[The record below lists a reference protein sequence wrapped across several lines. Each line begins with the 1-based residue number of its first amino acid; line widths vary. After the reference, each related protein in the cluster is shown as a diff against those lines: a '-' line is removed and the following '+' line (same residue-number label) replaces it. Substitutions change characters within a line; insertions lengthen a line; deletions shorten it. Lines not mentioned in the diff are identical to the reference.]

1 MGKGDERR
9 AKVVDFWRAVEMFEP
24 TDVPYPTKKGTYRP
38 VIDLREEAPLP
49 WSPEHRY
56 QGGEQ
61 PRAGQQWRHT
71 VYCGVFP
78 LESVQHLLEE
88 RFGRDDEDADDY
100 APGDAALFAFEVDH
114 LGRALLESDSL
125 SSCGWSVGRTV
136 GVGPDSPEWLDGFEA
151 AQERCRLLFEW
162 LVTEPAPGPARAL
175 MSLVSGEGFLELSL
189 GELWDLAEEVLDGI
203 RREDDEDSGQALF
216 PGLGEEIDAPHG
228 RRRRVLGREELEACL
243 SVALTISGA
252 DSFVPSTLRVASRRI
267 SDAGAAK
274 EETRQL
280 TVLQQRAAARD
291 ECDFPEKPPQP
302 GESVFLNSF
311 ISEDLGRVAT
321 ALREGGTGEALRT
334 YLYSESE
341 CDAIER
347 VDLRQ
352 EGSELLR
359 RVLPERMPLGRW
371 PSKDTHPL
379 ALSQQIAVNSIVD
392 RIGDDAGIFSVNG
405 PPGTG
410 KTTLLRD
417 LIAHV
422 VVERA
427 MALSTLAR
435 PEDAFTD
442 PTGWS
447 TEDGSTTVYPF
458 IPPLT
463 GHEIVVASA
472 NNGAV
477 ENVTREIP
485 SVEAVDEQWLDRAD
499 FFAEIG
505 GRVLGKPAWGTM
517 AARLGNMTN
526 RNHFAQHW
534 WQGGYGERVNGR
546 YVPPPGGMREFLK
559 DAAGTKRP
567 KNVKAKRW
575 RKAVET
581 FTDVVRKAEDL
592 RAEQSDLTRLWNRMR
607 KLQGSSSPKDQAELE
622 RLREQNRRAKAR
634 FGDHIPTTALLEDDA
649 ERELSSPWN
658 DPETTRA
665 RTEVFLAA
673 LRLHQD
679 FIEAVPGKMLRNL
692 QAAEAVLRGRAPGEA
707 SKQAV
712 LSAWQSLFFVVPV
725 VSTTFASFARLFG
738 GLGSESLGWLLV
750 DEAGQATPQQVVGA
764 LWRSRRAVMVGDP
777 LQLEPICTL
786 PFTTQQALRRKYA
799 VDEKWLPVWS
809 SVQTLT
815 DQVNPLGTE
824 LVGADGDEIWVGAP
838 LRVHRRCDDP
848 MFSVSNKVAYQEM
861 MVHGTPQR
869 SPSKLYRSLWIDVPN
884 REGHSEESWVPA
896 EGQALKRVLTQL
908 ESTGQKMN
916 QVFVISPFRAVAKK
930 ALGIARA
937 FGVTDGG
944 TIHRTQ
950 GREADV
956 VVFVLGGDPRRP
968 GAKRWAA
975 KKPNL
980 VNVAASRAKR
990 RLYVIGDHASWSR
1003 LDHFDVLGSELD
1015 TWEITL

>member
-1 MGKGDERR
+1 MGKGDKQR
-9 AKVVDFWRAVEMFEP
+9 AKVIDFWRAVEMFEP
-24 TDVPYPTKKGTYRP
+24 TDVPQPTRKGSFKP
-38 VIDLREEAPLP
+38 VIDLREDAPLP
-49 WSPEHRY
+49 WSPNHRY
-56 QGGEQ
+56 QGAET
-61 PRAGQQWRHT
+61 PRPGQQWRHT

-78 LESVQHLLEE
+78 LESVQQLLEE

-114 LGRALLESDSL
+114 RGRALLESDSL
-125 SSCGWSVGRTV
+125 SSCGWAVGRTL

-162 LVTEPAPGPARAL
+162 LVTEPSPGPARAL
-175 MSLVSGEGFLELSL
+175 LSMASGEGFLELAL
-189 GELWDLAEEVLDGI
+189 GELWDLAEETLDGI
-203 RREDDEDSGQALF
+203 RREDEEDATTELF
-216 PGLGEEIDAPHG
+216 PGLGAEVDAPHG
-228 RRRRVLGREELEACL
+228 RRRRVLGSAELEACL
-243 SVALTISGA
+243 AVALRISGA
-252 DSFVPSTLRVASRRI
+252 DAFVPSTLRVASRRI
-267 SDAGAAK
+267 SEANGAK
-274 EETRQL
+274 EEERQL

-291 ECDFPEKPPQP
+291 ECDFPEQPPQP

-311 ISEDLGRVAT
+311 ISEDLGRVGA
-321 ALREGGTGEALRT
+321 AMREGDVGEALRT
-334 YLYSESE
+334 YLYSEAE
-341 CDAIER
+341 CASIDR
-347 VDLRQ
+347 VDLRK

-359 RVLPERMPLGRW
+359 RVLPQRMPSARW
-371 PSKDTHPL
+371 PSKDTYPL
-379 ALSQQIAVNSIVD
+379 ALSQQVAVNSIVD
-392 RIGDDAGIFSVNG
+392 MLGDGAGIFSVNG

-427 MALSTLAR
+427 MALSALDR
-435 PEDAFTD
+435 PEDAFAD
-442 PTGWS
+442 STGWS
-447 TEDGSTTVYPF
+447 TEDGSTTVHPF
-458 IPPLT
+458 VPALT

-477 ENVTREIP
+477 ENVTTEIP
-485 SVEAVDEQWLDRAD
+485 AMEAVDEQWHDRAD

-505 GRVLGKPAWGTM
+505 GRILGKPAWGTM

-526 RNHFAQHW
+526 RTHFAQHW
-534 WQGGYGERVNGR
+534 WQGGYGQRVDGR

-559 DAAGTKRP
+559 EAAATKRP
-567 KNVKAKRW
+567 KNVKATRW
-575 RKAVET
+575 RKAVEAFRT
-581 FTDVVRKAEDL
+581 VVDKAEGI
-592 RAEQSDLTRLWNRMR
+592 RAEQVGLTRLWNRMR
-607 KLQGSSSPKDQAELE
+607 KLEGSASPKDQAERE
-622 RLREQNRRAKAR
+622 RLREQNRHAKER
-634 FGDHIPTTALLEDDA
+634 FGSHIPTTALLSDDV

-673 LRLHQD
+673 LQLHRD

-707 SKQAV
+707 PAEAV

-725 VSTTFASFARLFG
+725 VSTTFASFSRLFS

-799 VDEKWLPVWS
+799 VDEKWLPEWS
-809 SVQTLT
+809 SVQTLA

-838 LRVHRRCDDP
+838 LRVHRRCDEP
-848 MFSVSNKVAYQEM
+848 MFTVSNNVAYQQM
-861 MVHGTPQR
+861 MVH
-869 SPSKLYRSLWIDVPN
+869 SPPPRAPSQLYQSLWIDVPN
-884 REGHSEESWVPA
+884 REGHSEESWIPA
-896 EGQALKRVLTQL
+896 EGRALKRVLTQL
-908 ESTGQKMN
+908 AGTGQDMK
-916 QVFVISPFRAVAKK
+916 QVFVVSPFRTVASK
-930 ALGIARA
+930 AMGIARE

-980 VNVAASRAKR
+980 VNVAVSRPKR
-990 RLYVIGDHASWSR
+990 RLYVIGDHASWSK
-1003 LDHFDVLGSELD
+1003 LDHFDVLGSELRS
-1015 TWEITL
+1015 WEITP